1 MAEPGKVVPL
11 LAMVVVRVQRPSPPA
26 EDVQER
32 RLMPGPSS
40 DTIGWHIEVKMPYP
54 QSPITYMCDVVAMI

>member
-1 MAEPGKVVPL
+1 
-11 LAMVVVRVQRPSPPA
+11 MVVIPIQRPSPPA

>member
-1 MAEPGKVVPL
+1 
-11 LAMVVVRVQRPSPPA
+11 MVVVCVQRPSPPA

-40 DTIGWHIEVKMPYP
+40 DTIGWHIEGKMLYP
-54 QSPITYMCDVVAMI
+54 QSPITYICDVVAMV